1 MADGDGERDE
11 KKPRGAAANKN
22 GSRRMEIEEWAPRLW
37 LERRV
42 RAANEEAR
50 EGKDVSSGYRREE
63 RHLLCDFAFCPGRLL
78 KPIRREYELT
88 FTKKN
93 VELLFL
99 LLCLKVKTKAL
110 ALAFT

>member
-42 RAANEEAR
+42 RAANEEAC

-78 KPIRREYELT
+78 KPIRREYT
-88 FTKKN
+88 VFFC
-93 VELLFL
+93 FL
-99 LLCLKVKTKAL
+99 SLGTWTHHNL
-110 ALAFT
+110 A

>member
-78 KPIRREYELT
+78 KPIRREYEMGTSPQKLY
-88 FTKKN
+88 KGCDLGA
-93 VELLFL
+93 VAGD
-99 LLCLKVKTKAL
+99 AL
-110 ALAFT
+110 RV

>member
-1 MADGDGERDE
+1 VADGDGERDE
-11 KKPRGAAANKN
+11 KKPRGAEANKN

-78 KPIRREYELT
+78 KPIRREYT
-88 FTKKN
+88 VFFC
-93 VELLFL
+93 FL
-99 LLCLKVKTKAL
+99 SLGTWTHHNL
-110 ALAFT
+110 A